1 MKESMRLVSAA
12 ASGFWQ
18 VLSDLMHVP
27 MARCTIMLY
36 MPTQNLSYTRVC
48 VFVCVR
54 VLVRVCQAA
63 LSTREVGEGEEPPAE
78 IRKEAEAQRSVERG
92 RQCAGL
98 RWGGGGAYSARVCSE
113 LPLIRHQVPTEGV
126 DVLEVLQVVLPDAG
140 RRDHAGSTGVT
151 VSQGSRQS
159 PREEHRKSKRASHKG
174 NPRL

>member
-48 VFVCVR
+48 VFVCVC

-98 RWGGGGAYSARVCSE
+98 RWGGGGRTLRVYAASFRSSDTRYQ
-113 LPLIRHQVPTEGV
+113 PK
-126 DVLEVLQVVLPDAG
+126 A
-140 RRDHAGSTGVT
+140 ST
-151 VSQGSRQS
+151 SSRYC
-159 PREEHRKSKRASHKG
+159 R
-174 NPRL
+174 